1 MTFNMTNFFNEAKK
15 NLWQCIYILWY
26 VKTNANLL
34 SIWRIFYDDIQNSR
48 IHNHL
53 KNSFK
58 SLYDSSNTMPLSK
71 FDGIFF
77 GKKLFFSQFVNVNK
91 LKVGLPQKHDDRLCF
106 TPFTFPER
114 IRILN
119 FLLLHDY

>member
-1 MTFNMTNFFNEAKK
+1 MQIFFPFDEFFTMTFK
-15 NLWQCIYILWY
+15 ILEFTITW
-26 VKTNANLL
+26 KIRL
-34 SIWRIFYDDIQNSR
+34 
-48 IHNHL
+48 
-53 KNSFK
+53 
-58 SLYDSSNTMPLSK
+58 SLYDSSNTMPLK